1 MQAESVQL
9 PGRGFA
15 VEALGNALCSQAE
28 SATPHRPVSASW
40 TSASFERLRKHVLCV
55 MGSGD
60 STAPCRVTSA
70 PCSAPTLLIPLP
82 VACAEKQSAPLRLQ
96 TGAPCSW
103 GHYFKN
109 CVKRGREYAL

>member
-9 PGRGFA
+9 PGQGFA

-82 VACAEKQSAPLRLQ
+82 VAVCREAERPSQAADWCSLLMGALLQKLRE
-96 TGAPCSW
+96 AW
-103 GHYFKN
+103 
-109 CVKRGREYAL
+109 A